1 MIHYAIC
8 VPVLSPFSHFLT
20 LGFSRA
26 FLLYRLVRFSVPFHF
41 FPFAAFSDFRIF
53 GFSLIFHAF
62 RPCRFSNFRPFANFS
77 DFSSFQIS
85 NFRVRSFFTLI
96 VFSYFRIF
104 GLSLIFHIFHLFRFS
119 NFRVFAHFSPFS
131 FFPLFEFSGWLSFHT
146 FRLFS
151 FSNFPVLAHFSPF
164 SSFPI
169 FEVSDLRF
177 LFVLFSFLPFRI
189 FADSLYHYSF
199 SLPVFEFSRF
209 RMKPSPRWCLFF
221 GFSRFLVRPARS
233 ASFLFLRFRVFGSSL
248 HQSPEQEDT

>member
-1 MIHYAIC
+1 MLRLIRPWRKRNKNDTLC

-20 LGFSRA
+20 RIFSRFFA
-26 FLLYRLVRFSVPFHF
+26 ISTCQVFGPFSFF
-41 FPFAAFSDFRIF
+41 FPFSAFSDFRIF

-85 NFRVRSFFTLI
+85 NFRV
-96 VFSYFRIF
+96 
-104 GLSLIFHIFHLFRFS
+104 
-119 NFRVFAHFSPFS
+119 FAHFSH
-131 FFPLFEFSGWLSFHT
+131 L
-146 FRLFS
+146 
-151 FSNFPVLAHFSPF
+151 